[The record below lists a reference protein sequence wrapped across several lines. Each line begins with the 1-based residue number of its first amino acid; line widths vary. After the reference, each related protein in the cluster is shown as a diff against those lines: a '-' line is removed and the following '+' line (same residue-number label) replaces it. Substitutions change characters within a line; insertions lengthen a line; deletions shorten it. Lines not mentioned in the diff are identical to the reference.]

1 MSMDFYTR
9 RSLYKESLLSFLG
22 AQCDLHLLTEMYGN
36 IGDHLIWAGT
46 RDLLES
52 AGVGYMLLPLH
63 EVGNKDRPRS
73 TLLIPGNAALTKFW
87 HEWLPATVIEAAG
100 SFHKV
105 IILPSSFDLSEPIVA
120 ECLSQ
125 HNVYAFARQT
135 RSYRSVKSLGRAALC
150 LDSAIYF
157 HGFNDSPTSTAGPV
171 EDSSLLLALRE
182 DKESLLP
189 GQGLAPN
196 PVMNQDISLTKANL
210 DDWIDAITRA
220 STVVTDRL
228 HVAVASVLFAKRL
241 IYLDP
246 DRLKISNYFNYTFR
260 DTFDGLIRRC
270 PVEWL
275 VANKFVVKS
284 GAL

>member
-1 MSMDFYTR
+1 MDFYTR

-22 AQCDLHLLTEMYGN
+22 AQCDLHLLTEMHGN

-46 RDLLES
+46 RDLSRS
-52 AGVGYMLLPLH
+52 AGVGYMPLPLH
-63 EVGNKDRPRS
+63 EVEIRPPAKHPVDTRQCGVDQI
-73 TLLIPGNAALTKFW
+73 LARMAACRRHQGRRAVFTK
-87 HEWLPATVIEAAG
+87 
-100 SFHKV
+100 S
-105 IILPSSFDLSEPIVA
+105 IILPSSFDLSVPIVA

-125 HNVYAFARQT
+125 HNVYAFARET
-135 RSYRSVKSLGRAALC
+135 RSYRSVKSLGRAALSWI
-150 LDSAIYF
+150 LRS
-157 HGFNDSPTSTAGPV
+157 TSMGSMTVRPPLQDPSD
-171 EDSSLLLALRE
+171 DSSLLLALRE

-228 HVAVASVLFAKRL
+228 HVAVASVLFGKRL
-241 IYLDP
+241 IYMDP

-260 DTFDGLIRRC
+260 NTFDGLIRRC

-275 VANKFVVKS
+275 VANKFVVK
-284 GAL
+284 GGL